1 MSRRVLAAVLAA
13 ALAVAAGTPTW
24 AAGEGEALGQQ
35 LPAQAAVL
43 LETEGGRVLLEKN
56 PDTPLAP
63 ASVTKVMTLRLVM
76 EALDQGQLAL
86 DQEVACSEHA
96 ASMGGSQIWL
106 EPGERMTVEDLLKA
120 TAIASANDASVALA
134 ELIAGSEGAFV
145 ERMNQRAQELGMEN
159 THFENA
165 TGLDAEGHLSTAR
178 DIAIMSRALLAH
190 PKIKDYSTVWMDT
203 LRDGQTQLVNTN
215 KLVRFYEGCTGLKTG
230 TTDAAGSC
238 LAASAQRDGLE
249 LVAVVLGSPSS
260 DERFSAARA
269 LLDYG
274 FANYVRLPLPAPQ
287 AAPTVPVTG
296 GVAPQ
301 VAWMSKGPGAV
312 VVRAADRQAV
322 EQQVELAED
331 LQAPVELGQILG
343 RVTVTAGGSPVCEYE
358 LVAAEAVEEMTFSRA
373 LGRLVEGL
381 LRL

>member
-63 ASVTKVMTLRLVM
+63 ASVTKVMTLLLVM

>member
-63 ASVTKVMTLRLVM
+63 ASVTKVMTLLLVM

-86 DQEVACSEHA
+86 DQEVVCSEHA

-178 DIAIMSRALLAH
+178 DIAIMSRALLTH

>member
-1 MSRRVLAAVLAA
+1 MSRRVLAAGLAA
-13 ALAVAAGTPTW
+13 ALAVAAGPPTW

-63 ASVTKVMTLRLVM
+63 ASVTKVMTLLLVM

-178 DIAIMSRALLAH
+178 DIAIMSRALLTH

>member
-63 ASVTKVMTLRLVM
+63 ASVTKVMTLLLVM

-178 DIAIMSRALLAH
+178 DIAIMSRALLTH